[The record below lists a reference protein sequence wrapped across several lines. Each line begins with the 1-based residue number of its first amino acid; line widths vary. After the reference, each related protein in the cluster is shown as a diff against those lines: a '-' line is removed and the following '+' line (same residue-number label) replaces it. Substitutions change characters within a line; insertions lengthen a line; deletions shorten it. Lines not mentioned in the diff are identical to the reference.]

1 MSDSLSTLSELSATV
16 IENYGSE
23 EQYNG
28 CAFILWNA
36 DNSIGVAY
44 AGTEL
49 QGLQVLD
56 LTLNGARA
64 LVSMTSSQMNADA
77 QKAEASSDGY
87 KDIST
92 NVEPL
97 RVIQSETVEE

>member
-1 MSDSLSTLSELSATV
+1 MSESTSTLSELSATV

-23 EQYNG
+23 AQYNG

-64 LVSMTSSQMNADA
+64 LVAMTSSQVNADVSNG
-77 QKAEASSDGY
+77 QDS
-87 KDIST
+87 I
-92 NVEPL
+92 VEPL
-97 RVIQSETVEE
+97 RVVQSEDAED